1 MTEVTNLKM
10 EARRLLDEVNNY
22 FERSPNGARILSSTY
37 DYGNI
42 YEDSFKDRLHR
53 LKQKIHELSSQ
64 NTRVK

>member
-42 YEDSFKDRLHR
+42 YEDSFKERLHR
-53 LKQKIHELSSQ
+53 LKQKVYALSSR
-64 NTRVK
+64 NIHVK